1 MWPDDTA
8 HSPICPGLLTPCK
21 PEEAQIV
28 TLVWLR
34 RHSRP
39 WCSLKPQRSYV
50 PYDPLRMW
58 ECSDC
63 MNAQL
68 GISQSVINV
77 SPFYPLFSWEITS
90 HFDLKSWHGLCTTV
104 ISPPFLWSPF
114 CISLGDPRIC
124 KSPTCLSDYNT
135 ICIIFKNN
143 FLTLKSFPWHNLAWA
158 LTDWW
163 SFYNHNLSDTLRKNT
178 MYISQIILML
188 FH

>member
-1 MWPDDTA
+1 MQSPASLAHSYRFQCELTNQPAEGIYLITQRSPDALLATVWPDDTA

-68 GISQSVINV
+68 GISQSVIHV
-77 SPFYPLFSWEITS
+77 SPFYPLFSREITS
-90 HFDLKSWHGLCTTV
+90 HFDLKSWHGLCTAV

-114 CISLGDPRIC
+114 CISLGDPQ
-124 KSPTCLSDYNT
+124 N
-135 ICIIFKNN
+135 
-143 FLTLKSFPWHNLAWA
+143 
-158 LTDWW
+158 
-163 SFYNHNLSDTLRKNT
+163 
-178 MYISQIILML
+178 M
-188 FH
+188 